1 MKEADHMIK
10 IQLAQE
16 ILAVLDIV
24 EPGLNLPRG
33 CIIFSFAFFHEQS
46 KTNSK
51 LLRSL
56 CGDRDDI
63 NMSLEANMFF
73 YALNSRKVTRS
84 KRSQDA

>member
-33 CIIFSFAFFHEQS
+33 CIIFSFAFFHEIS

-51 LLRSL
+51 LL
-56 CGDRDDI
+56 CDDREDI
-63 NMSLEANMFF
+63 NLDYVLWVLVDS
-73 YALNSRKVTRS
+73 
-84 KRSQDA
+84 

>member
-33 CIIFSFAFFHEQS
+33 FIIQ
-46 KTNSK
+46 NSK

-63 NMSLEANMFF
+63 NLSLEANMFLCF
-73 YALNSRKVTRS
+73 
-84 KRSQDA
+84 

>member
-33 CIIFSFAFFHEQS
+33 CIIFSFAFFHEKS